1 MILLIVHDRTISN
14 ACVYGTCISS
24 GTIVLFSGLFDSLR
38 AQEGH
43 TPQGDV
49 IDTTEDVLAFI
60 LAHEI
65 AHLALQHRF
74 EAVSSS
80 ITIPQ
85 TTAFM
90 FDFFRV
96 AFAPLFI
103 LAGPFLGDGLKALG
117 DTGVVEISNY
127 KTVLMSQRLE
137 LEADSV
143 ALR

>member
-1 MILLIVHDRTISN
+1 MVEDRTINN
-14 ACVYGTCISS
+14 ACVYGTCVSS
-24 GTIVLFSGLFDSLR
+24 GTIVLFSGLFDTLR

-43 TPQGDV
+43 TSQGDV
-49 IDTTEDVLAFI
+49 VDTAEDVLAFI
-60 LAHEI
+60 LAHEM

-74 EAVSSS
+74 EAVSLS
-80 ITIPQ
+80 IYIPQ
-85 TTAFM
+85 VHAFL

-96 AFAPLFI
+96 VFAPLFM